1 MASVVGL
8 FPSRDQAEKAIKAFR
23 EKGLTEK
30 EVSIVAKQETV
41 KGAGAKAGGRQDME
55 AGGDLGTGQ
64 DLTSGATWGGT
75 LGGLAGLLA
84 SAGALA
90 IPGIGPLVA
99 AGPIAATLG
108 GAAAGGIAGSLIDWG
123 VGGEAGKKYEE
134 GVKRGEILAAVK
146 ADKAKVDEAAQ
157 IMRQYGAKDVEVH

>member
-8 FPSRDQAEKAIKAFR
+8 FPSRDQAEKAIKALKD
-23 EKGLTEK
+23 KGITEK
-30 EVSIVAKQETV
+30 EISIVAKQDTV
-41 KGAGAKAGGRQDME
+41 KDGQAAGKQDVE
-55 AGGDLGTGQ
+55 AGDMGTGQ

-108 GAAAGGIAGSLIDWG
+108 GAAAGGLAGSLVDWG

-157 IMRQYGAKDVEVH
+157 VMRQFGARDVEVH

>member
-1 MASVVGL
+1 MPSVVGL
-8 FPSRDQAEKAIKAFR
+8 FSSRDQAEKAVKALK
-23 EKGLTEK
+23 EKGITEK
-30 EVSIVAKQETV
+30 EISLVAKEETLQ
-41 KGAGAKAGGRQDME
+41 GGQRQGKRDVE
-55 AGGDLGTGQ
+55 AGDMGTGQ

-108 GAAAGGIAGSLIDWG
+108 GAAAGGLAGSLIDWG
-123 VGGEAGKKYEE
+123 IGGEAGKKYEE

-146 ADKAKVDEAAQ
+146 ADQAKVETAAA
-157 IMRQYGAKDVEVH
+157 IMRQNGAKDVEVH